1 MSYFHNVYLKRMNR
15 DGKNRQERIKTRK
28 EKEFD
33 LLFLK
38 KSMYQSLIYRVNDK
52 EENILVSLQ
61 PNKWNESQLI
71 SNLLMSTSEPPL
83 KTGDIVRIYQK
94 IKDAV
99 DDRIWLVLFKE
110 ENITNGHQT
119 FKLICLDSEINI
131 TNEYGDTMYSVP
143 VKVVNSSSSIVKDYF
158 SYADGSYR
166 EPNKDIRLITHN
178 FDFLEKDVYF
188 EYNEKGYQIIGKNDT
203 SVKDVAYVSVSERLL
218 REVEPRSSE
227 QIPVDEDINFFLQ
240 NS

>member
-1 MSYFHNVYLKRMNR
+1 MSK
-15 DGKNRQERIKTRK
+15 K
-28 EKEFD
+28 
-33 LLFLK
+33 LL
-38 KSMYQSLIYRVNDK
+38 SLMI
-52 EENILVSLQ
+52 
-61 PNKWNESQLI
+61 
-71 SNLLMSTSEPPL
+71 
-83 KTGDIVRIYQK
+83 
-94 IKDAV
+94 AFA
-99 DDRIWLVLFKE
+99 VLFTTVFAGTGAAFAADSSGSFVPFNYNTVDWTDDE
-110 ENITNGHQT
+110 EIATLVEEKAVVVTDSYPVKVTKKGHY
-119 FKLICLDSEINI
+119 FSEF
-131 TNEYGDTMYSVP
+131 SVVGTSSGYAT